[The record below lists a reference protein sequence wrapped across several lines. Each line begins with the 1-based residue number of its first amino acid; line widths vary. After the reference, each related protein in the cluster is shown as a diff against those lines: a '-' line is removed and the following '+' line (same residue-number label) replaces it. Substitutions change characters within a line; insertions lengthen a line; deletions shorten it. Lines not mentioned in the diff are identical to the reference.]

1 MRVRARPMIAV
12 AALEFQADLDRLVEE
27 QPPLILRLWPALG
40 AGLIVALVA
49 AASLLRIDIVVTASG
64 RLAADAPPIILQPMS
79 RATLRE
85 LLVKPGDMVV
95 AGQTVARLDGT
106 LALADRGALEVE
118 RAALLAKVERL
129 RAELDGSV
137 LPDGGPDATLQAEVR
152 AQRSSLAL
160 AQRSQFLAARSAL
173 TKATSAE
180 ERAGGALEAR
190 RDIALQIEVMRETL
204 AQSQSGSKLTALEAR
219 LNRIDAEAALDQHL
233 ARLDDLAQRRAQAD
247 AALTAF
253 DIDLRRQTTEALADL
268 TPRLAEVEEQLTKA
282 MRLAS
287 LAELHAPRSGVVL
300 SVAKGGP
307 GSLMAEGEPVVVLV
321 PTDVPLIA
329 EIGIRS
335 SEAGTIALGDPVTL
349 KIDAFPWRRHG
360 SLQGKLQDIS
370 HGSFTP
376 EGTATALHSGRVT
389 FDGDLTRLT
398 PGTGLLPGMTLTAEI
413 KTGTRTVLDYFLE
426 PLMRGLN
433 ESLREP

>member
-1 MRVRARPMIAV
+1 MKPGPRPTIVA

-40 AGLIVALVA
+40 AALLVALVA
-49 AASLLRIDIVVTASG
+49 VAALMRIDIVVTATG
-64 RLAADAPPIILQPMS
+64 RLAADAPPIILQPMR
-79 RATLRE
+79 RATLRD

-95 AGQTVARLDGT
+95 AGQIVARLDGT
-106 LALADRGALEVE
+106 FAEADRAALAVE
-118 RAALLAKVERL
+118 RAALLAKVQRL
-129 RAELDGSV
+129 RAELDGTA
-137 LPDGGPDATLQAEVR
+137 LPRGGADAALQAAVR
-152 AQRSSLAL
+152 AQRSDLAL
-160 AQRSQFLAARSAL
+160 AQRRQLLAARAAL
-173 TKATSAE
+173 TKARAAE
-180 ERAGGALEAR
+180 ERAGEALAAR
-190 RDIALQIEVMRETL
+190 RDIATQIAAMRETL
-204 AQSQSGSKLTALEAR
+204 AQSRSGSRLSALEAR

-233 ARLDDLAQRRAQAD
+233 ARLDDLTQRGAQAD
-247 AALTAF
+247 AVIVAF
-253 DIDLRRQTTEALADL
+253 DADLRRQTTEALADL

-282 MRLAS
+282 ASLAS
-287 LAELHAPRSGVVL
+287 LSDLHAPRAGVVL

-335 SEAGTIALGDPVTL
+335 SEAGNIALGDPVTL

-360 SLQGKLQDIS
+360 TLQGRLQDVS

-376 EGTATALHSGRVT
+376 EGGTAALHSGRVT
-389 FDGDLTRLT
+389 LTTALSGLS
-398 PGTGLLPGMTLTAEI
+398 PGTALLPGMTLSAEI
-413 KTGTRTVLDYFLE
+413 KTGSRTVLDYFLE
-426 PLMRGLN
+426 PLMRGLS